1 VPPGLSIPTSLAASL
16 LPAPSSPEH
25 SPLRPLKWLASNH
38 DAPLLALLGLVLLCC
53 GLGLW
58 CRHRPSQ
65 TRPTT

>member
-1 VPPGLSIPTSLAASL
+1 VPPGLSIPTSLTASL

-25 SPLRPLKWLASNH
+25 SLLQPLAWLASNH
-38 DAPLLALLGLVLLCC
+38 DAPLLTLLGLVLLYC

-58 CRHRPSQ
+58 CRKPSQ